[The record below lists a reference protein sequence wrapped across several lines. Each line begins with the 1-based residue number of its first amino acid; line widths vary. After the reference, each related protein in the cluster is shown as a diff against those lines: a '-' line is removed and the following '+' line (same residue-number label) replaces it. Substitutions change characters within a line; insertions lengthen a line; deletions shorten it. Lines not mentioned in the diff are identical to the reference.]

1 MPALKPLSKTSQAVF
16 VGLAILLLPHVST
29 ALEWSAQPSVT
40 VGSTVND
47 NINLVPGP
55 HDTVWASTISPQVT
69 LNASSARSTSSG
81 RAQINRLD
89 YFSNSA
95 LSRTDG
101 LLDLT
106 FTRQYERSQLSLAG
120 NLTRDS
126 TLESELIQTGVVT
139 TRAQRT
145 SRTLDPTWSYFITE
159 RDVINFGY
167 SYLDVSYGN
176 ATTGG
181 LLNYTE
187 EDPSVVLTHA
197 FSEKNKLNLS
207 LSYSNYKSLNPV
219 SLATNT
225 SQYRFT
231 TTSAQMGFSRELSET
246 LSVSLMAGVHKTD
259 SSIISQ
265 DCLFVFNIC
274 FPDPNLTETN
284 SSNTGSLFKLTLQKA
299 FESSQ
304 ITSELSRSLQPTADG
319 GEVQTDRLLGGYNAK
334 LSQTVSGSLNM
345 SLYKTQASTG
355 SRTSNN
361 SRYYSISPA
370 LSWQITEW
378 WSANA
383 FYARSVSKPEQG
395 AEAAGNA
402 INLTLN
408 YNWPKIS
415 RSR

>member
-1 MPALKPLSKTSQAVF
+1 
-16 VGLAILLLPHVST
+16 
-29 ALEWSAQPSVT
+29 
-40 VGSTVND
+40 
-47 NINLVPGP
+47 
-55 HDTVWASTISPQVT
+55 
-69 LNASSARSTSSG
+69 
-81 RAQINRLD
+81 
-89 YFSNSA
+89 
-95 LSRTDG
+95 
-101 LLDLT
+101 
-106 FTRQYERSQLSLAG
+106 
-120 NLTRDS
+120 
-126 TLESELIQTGVVT
+126 
-139 TRAQRT
+139 
-145 SRTLDPTWSYFITE
+145 
-159 RDVINFGY
+159 
-167 SYLDVSYGN
+167 
-176 ATTGG
+176 
-181 LLNYTE
+181 
-187 EDPSVVLTHA
+187 
-197 FSEKNKLNLS
+197 
-207 LSYSNYKSLNPV
+207 
-219 SLATNT
+219 
-225 SQYRFT
+225 
-231 TTSAQMGFSRELSET
+231 
-246 LSVSLMAGVHKTD
+246 MAGGHKTD